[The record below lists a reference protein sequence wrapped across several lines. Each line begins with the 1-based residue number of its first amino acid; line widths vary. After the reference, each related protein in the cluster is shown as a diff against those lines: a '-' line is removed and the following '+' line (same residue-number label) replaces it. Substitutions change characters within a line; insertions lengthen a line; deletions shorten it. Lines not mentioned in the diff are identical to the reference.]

1 MAKLWTHL
9 LFSVPIISIQ
19 SLQDLGTWGLLYTE
33 HVPHCCLWV
42 SQTVYRYWYV
52 LKLKTFCEVKRA
64 DFSLKGCMCLCTYCM
79 QSVGVMALVCSP
91 LNFRGLPWVFYSWS
105 KDWKQNYNGC
115 RSGLEGMAGNDAGKG
130 KMRNCLMDPAQG
142 TWIIYNRDA
151 GVTKAFRNI
160 PGVLFKCS
168 NSLLL
173 GKWYQDI

>member
-9 LFSVPIISIQ
+9 LFSVPVISIQ
-19 SLQDLGTWGLLYTE
+19 SLQDLGTWGLLLTE

-64 DFSLKGCMCLCTYCM
+64 DFSLKAVCVYVHIVCKAWESWLLY
-79 QSVGVMALVCSP
+79 GVPLLLEDSHESFTREVKTESKTTMA
-91 LNFRGLPWVFYSWS
+91 
-105 KDWKQNYNGC
+105 
-115 RSGLEGMAGNDAGKG
+115 A
-130 KMRNCLMDPAQG
+130 DPAWKAWPGMMLVRWGIAGWIQRRG
-142 TWIIYNRDA
+142 PRIIYNQHA